1 MEGGHRIPGW
11 KDSPGHWILEYS
23 DRGRS
28 PTRGDPP
35 TTVQPTN
42 TCGAA
47 QVSDYECAHLD
58 MNVSVLSMRHPES
71 VPELLAYT

>member
-35 TTVQPTN
+35 TTARPTN

-58 MNVSVLSMRHPES
+58 TVFHHECKRLVDEAP
-71 VPELLAYT
+71 